1 MTNKNLYIETEL
13 DNNHYSPQTITLMD
27 NGTVQPIGFVHFD
40 NKKVKNDK
48 QVTRWPIRKHQPK
61 RDGSQD

>member
-27 NGTVQPIGFVHFD
+27 NGTVQPIGFVHFE

-48 QVTRWPIRKHQPK
+48 QATRRPIR
-61 RDGSQD
+61 